1 MARPAT
7 KRKRK
12 AINNC
17 RQFGNSLLTPEKQ
30 SRPVRESATCGTM
43 QHMRSPQAQAEAA
56 RREETTHAAKPLRE
70 RRPVFDVDALFGERA
85 PKAGDGFSA
94 LATVGLSV
102 TEAQKRTVRW
112 WKDLGAGVKE
122 ICRITGLRAD
132 QVQDTLTELARDCG
146 PVPAETRDALSA
158 RLQSQLDWQ
167 RTDLQTI
174 IADPDAKHADR
185 IAAHRALLL
194 LARTH
199 ADIAGLHRTADT
211 ELARSIEALLVAGR
225 ASGQPVMVAV
235 AQADDAEH
243 AREGERLHRS
253 EAAATRKHYRAAAA
267 AAAPTPTTP
276 DHDRT
281 DDT

>member
-1 MARPAT
+1 MR
-7 KRKRK
+7 
-12 AINNC
+12 
-17 RQFGNSLLTPEKQ
+17 TPEQ
-30 SRPVRESATCGTM
+30 QRD
-43 QHMRSPQAQAEAA
+43 HA
-56 RREETTHAAKPLRE
+56 RREETTHASKPTRE
-70 RRPVFDVDALFGERA
+70 RKPVFDVADLAGIRA
-85 PKAGDGFSA
+85 PKAGDGFGA
-94 LATVGLSV
+94 LVHVAGAITA
-102 TEAQKRTVRW
+102 EQMRTVKW
-112 WKDLGAGVKE
+112 WRNLGAGIRE
-122 ICRITGLRAD
+122 IARITGLSH
-132 QVQDTLTELARDCG
+132 QKVQDVLTELARECG
-146 PVPAETRDALSA
+146 PVPQETRDDLSA
-158 RLQSQLDWQ
+158 RLQAQLDWQ

-174 IADPDAKHADR
+174 IADPDAKQADR